1 MNYVIES
8 AFAYQGVHYGPG
20 EKVPEGM
27 SAAEKEEFFRG
38 GKLAKVE
45 GGKVI
50 RFQRKVELNDVQ
62 IDMLLTQPLA
72 IMEAT
77 LKSGSFSK
85 ETLGKILVRAIQ
97 MNLPKVAG
105 VLKESLKPKDI
116 LQSAKKIGE
125 KPKKEEKKEE
135 EKKEEGKEVEKKEE
149 GKPKKEEEK
158 KEEKEEFKCSCG
170 KKFDTAKKLHG
181 HKIGSGHK

>member
-20 EKVPEGM
+20 EKVPEKM

-45 GGKVI
+45 GEKVI
-50 RFQRKVELNDVQ
+50 RFQRKIELSDVQ

-77 LKSGSFSK
+77 LKSGSFSN
-85 ETLGKILVRAIQ
+85 ESLGKILVRAIQ
-97 MNLPKVAG
+97 MNLPQVAG
-105 VLKESLKPKDI
+105 LMYPNELVVM
-116 LQSAKKIGE
+116 GE
-125 KPKKEEKKEE
+125 IPGTYDWAENLYQTLGIPGKYQNIQTLSDWLEE
-135 EKKEEGKEVEKKEE
+135 
-149 GKPKKEEEK
+149 
-158 KEEKEEFKCSCG
+158 
-170 KKFDTAKKLHG
+170 
-181 HKIGSGHK
+181 